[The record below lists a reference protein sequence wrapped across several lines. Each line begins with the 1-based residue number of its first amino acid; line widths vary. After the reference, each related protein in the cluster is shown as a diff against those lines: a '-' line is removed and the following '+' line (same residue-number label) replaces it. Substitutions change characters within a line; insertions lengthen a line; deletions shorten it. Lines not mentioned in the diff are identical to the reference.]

1 MGKKKTL
8 LYCAIALLLMIPLV
22 VVIGRTLAF
31 NKFWNI
37 LKIEILRKFFE
48 RARTMILQDGNAN
61 AVKEKLKSMEFV
73 TKRSLERLEE
83 SDELEL

>member
-1 MGKKKTL
+1 
-8 LYCAIALLLMIPLV
+8 
-22 VVIGRTLAF
+22 
-31 NKFWNI
+31 
-37 LKIEILRKFFE
+37 
-48 RARTMILQDGNAN
+48 MILQDGNAN